1 MLSQA
6 QPDLQLHGWT
16 LSNAGDTIRSTDQ
29 LRSLVL
35 LIMLR
40 RAKHH
45 ATQTCSLIHGSRSRD
60 LHAEPRETGP
70 SGRLRLKTARK
81 GRPTSSSEPFFLP
94 VCLKVG
100 AVAPSQSG

>member
-45 ATQTCSLIHGSRSRD
+45 ATQTCSLIRGS
-60 LHAEPRETGP
+60 
-70 SGRLRLKTARK
+70 
-81 GRPTSSSEPFFLP
+81 
-94 VCLKVG
+94 
-100 AVAPSQSG
+100 